1 MGCVEAGFIRFDWF
15 SNHMKTILLCLMTI
29 TIAAGCKKAQP
40 SESAPGPAP
49 ENASTAP
56 TTPATGNSSAPAN
69 QPAQA
74 QAAPTIDATKAFADV
89 NTALKARDYQK
100 ATETLLALQR
110 QKQLTDQQS
119 MAVRGQMVQL
129 QSAVAAGVASGDP
142 NAKAAADRLRAEA
155 SGN

>member
-1 MGCVEAGFIRFDWF
+1 MGFVEATFNGMERLM
-15 SNHMKTILLCLMTI
+15 NHMKTLLLCLVALTVAI
-29 TIAAGCKKAQP
+29 GCKKAQP
-40 SESAPGPAP
+40 TETAPAP
-49 ENASTAP
+49 ENASTPA
-56 TTPATGNSSAPAN
+56 PATASGNSLQPAN
-69 QPAQA
+69 QAASQA
-74 QAAPTIDATKAFADV
+74 PAAPTIDATKAFADV